1 MSVWSFADFL
11 LIFHMSLSQWAWRL
25 GVNEDGVV
33 KTQMFNVILL
43 ALWRI
48 YHDAMTMLTV

>member
-1 MSVWSFADFL
+1 
-11 LIFHMSLSQWAWRL
+11 MSLSQWAWRL

-43 ALWRI
+43 VLWRI